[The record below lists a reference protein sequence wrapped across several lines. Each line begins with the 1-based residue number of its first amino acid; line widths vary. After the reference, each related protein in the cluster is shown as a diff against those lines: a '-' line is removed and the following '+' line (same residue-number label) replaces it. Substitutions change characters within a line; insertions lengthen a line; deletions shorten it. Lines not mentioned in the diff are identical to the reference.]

1 MNVSLKKNAFRTL
14 VIASTNKGKVQEF
27 KRLLSNYP
35 LEVIGQPGGLEV
47 EETGK
52 SFLANARL
60 KAIAAASHTGDIA
73 LADDSGLCVQAL
85 GGAPGVYSSRYANTD
100 RERVTRLLNELRN
113 YSNRSA
119 FFLAALCV
127 ASPSGKVLLEVEGRC
142 DGFIAHEPR
151 GNNGFGYDP
160 IFKAKATGLTFSEMG
175 FDQKQKISHRALAFK
190 SLIPGLK
197 TILNCE
203 LE

>member
-1 MNVSLKKNAFRTL
+1 MNLSLEKNAFRTL

-35 LEVIGQPGGLEV
+35 LEVIAQPGGLEV

-52 SFLANARL
+52 SFIDNARL
-60 KAIAAASHTGDIA
+60 KAIAAARYTGDIA
-73 LADDSGLCVQAL
+73 LADDSGLCVKAL

-100 RERVTRLLNELRN
+100 RERIARLLNELRN
-113 YSNRSA
+113 CSNRSA
-119 FFLAALCV
+119 FFLAALCL

-142 DGFIAHEPR
+142 DGFIASEPR
-151 GNNGFGYDP
+151 GNDGFGYDP

-175 FDQKQKISHRALAFK
+175 FDQKQKISHRALAFQA
-190 SLIPGLK
+190 LIPGLK

>member
-1 MNVSLKKNAFRTL
+1 MNLSLKKNAFRTL

-35 LEVIGQPGGLEV
+35 LEVIGQPGELEV

-52 SFLANARL
+52 NFRDNARL
-60 KAIAAASHTGDIA
+60 KAITAARYTGNIA
-73 LADDSGLCVQAL
+73 LADDSGLCVNAL

-100 RERVTRLLNELRN
+100 RERISRLLHELRN

-119 FFLAALCV
+119 FFLAALCI

-142 DGFIAHEPR
+142 DGFIASEPR

-160 IFKAKATGLTFSEMG
+160 IFNAKATGLTFSEMG
-175 FDQKQKISHRALAFK
+175 FDQKQKISHRAIAFQ
-190 SLIPGLK
+190 SLIRGLK
-197 TILNCE
+197 TILNF
-203 LE
+203 